1 MHFSGKII
9 DVEITIFRL
18 MCLRCLCVL
27 SVTRCYA
34 KVVHNL
40 LTKIIPYYKW
50 NCITSK
56 NKILEHKLWFC
67 CLLYGKICTTQ
78 AYDWILMRIICFVT
92 YTKLR
97 ILASTYLSVFT
108 NYCLWRIIKYHNNI
122 LTNIKQYLIII
133 EVEVRKYLFYILI
146 VKRHNR

>member
-67 CLLYGKICTTQ
+67 CLSYGKICTTQ
-78 AYDWILMRIICFVT
+78 TYDWILMRIICLVT
-92 YTKLR
+92 NTKLKM
-97 ILASTYLSVFT
+97 LASICSSVFT
-108 NYCLWRIIKYHNNI
+108 NICIVYLVDI
-122 LTNIKQYLIII
+122 LFMEEYKISQQY
-133 EVEVRKYLFYILI
+133 F
-146 VKRHNR
+146 NRYWTISHSNRSRGL